1 MREVV
6 LDTETTGISAKNGHR
21 IIEIAC
27 LELKGGQ
34 PSGAQYCQ
42 RLNPGRPIDWG
53 ATRVHGIKNKHLQ
66 HCPEFSEV
74 ADSLFDFIA
83 DSPLVIHNA
92 PFDLAFLR
100 VETVLCG
107 LDEFNP
113 VAVVDTLRMARRYF
127 PGGRN
132 SLDALCQRFSIDR
145 SGRSRHGAL
154 IDCQLLAQVY
164 AHLKSYVPA
173 NCSPLS

>member
-1 MREVV
+1 MREIV

-27 LELKGGQ
+27 LELKNGC

-42 RLNPGRPIDWG
+42 RLNPGRSIDRG
-53 ATRVHGIKNKHLQ
+53 ATRVHGITSEHLR
-66 HCPEFSEV
+66 HCPEFAEI

-107 LDEFNP
+107 LEEFSP
-113 VAVVDTLRMARRYF
+113 ASVVDTLKMARRRF
-127 PGGRN
+127 PGQRN
-132 SLDALCQRFSIDR
+132 SLDALCRRFAIDCSSR
-145 SGRSRHGAL
+145 RRHGAL

-164 AHLKSYVPA
+164 ARLKK
-173 NCSPLS
+173 L

>member
-1 MREVV
+1 MREIV

-27 LELKGGQ
+27 LELQDGR

-42 RLNPGRPIDWG
+42 RLNPGRAIDRG
-53 ATRVHGIKNKHLQ
+53 ATKVHGITSRHLR
-66 HCPEFSEV
+66 HCPEFAEI

-100 VETVLCG
+100 LETALCG
-107 LDEFNP
+107 LGEFTP
-113 VAVVDTLRMARRYF
+113 AAVVDTLKMARRRF
-127 PGGRN
+127 PGQRN
-132 SLDALCQRFSIDR
+132 SLDALCRRFSIDCSAR
-145 SGRSRHGAL
+145 HRHGAL

-164 AHLKSYVPA
+164 TCLKK
-173 NCSPLS
+173 L

>member
-1 MREVV
+1 MREIV
-6 LDTETTGISAKNGHR
+6 LDTETTGISVKNGHR
-21 IIEIAC
+21 IIEVAC

-53 ATRVHGIKNKHLQ
+53 ATRVHGIKNKHLRN
-66 HCPEFSEV
+66 CPEFSEV

-92 PFDLAFLR
+92 PFDLGFLR
-100 VETVLCG
+100 VETALCG
-107 LDEFNP
+107 REEFKP
-113 VAVVDTLRMARRYF
+113 TAVVDTLKIARRYF

-132 SLDALCQRFSIDR
+132 SLDALCQRFSIDC
-145 SGRSRHGAL
+145 SGRSLHGAL

-164 AHLKSYVPA
+164 AYLKCYDPA
-173 NCSPLS
+173 NRSPLS

>member
-1 MREVV
+1 MREIV
-6 LDTETTGISAKNGHR
+6 LDTETTGISVKNGHR

-27 LELKGGQ
+27 LELKDGQ

-53 ATRVHGIKNKHLQ
+53 ATKVHGIKNKHLQ
-66 HCPEFSEV
+66 HCPGFSEV

-83 DSPLVIHNA
+83 DSPLIIHNA

-100 VETVLCG
+100 VETQLCG
-107 LDEFNP
+107 RCEFQP
-113 VAVVDTLRMARRYF
+113 TAVVDTLKMARRYF
-127 PGGRN
+127 PGQRN
-132 SLDALCQRFSIDR
+132 SLDALCRRFSIDR
-145 SGRSRHGAL
+145 SGRRRHGAL

-164 AHLKSYVPA
+164 THLKDFDPHTRR
-173 NCSPLS
+173 PIT